1 MAVHCWF
8 FRSSTA
14 FMVCLL
20 FCVADENVLLVLPL
34 VNIFHGL
41 RAVLL
46 NG

>member
-14 FMVCLL
+14 FMVYLL
-20 FCVADENVLLVLPL
+20 FCVVDDNVLLVLPL
-34 VNIFHGL
+34 VNGFHGL

-46 NG
+46 SG